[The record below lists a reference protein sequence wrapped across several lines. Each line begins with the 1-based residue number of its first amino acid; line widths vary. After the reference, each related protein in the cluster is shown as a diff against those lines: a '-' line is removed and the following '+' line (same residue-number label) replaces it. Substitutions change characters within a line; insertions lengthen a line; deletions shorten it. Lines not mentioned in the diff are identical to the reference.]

1 MTHDAFVKKW
11 NGRYLDFDNFAGA
24 QCVDLMRFYC
34 KEVLNVPQPKPVGRL
49 GAKALWDTYN
59 PKYFDRFVNTP
70 NAIAKKGDILIWNRF
85 VPGITGYAGHVAM
98 FDTGDL
104 YKVIDFGQ
112 NWPTGT
118 PCHLQKHSYRGII
131 GWLRAKK

>member
-1 MTHDAFVKKW
+1 MTHDAFVKKS
-11 NGRYLDFDNFAGA
+11 NGRYLDWDGVWGF
-24 QCVDLMRFYC
+24 QCTDLYRHYC
-34 KEVLNVPQPKPVGRL
+34 KEVTQTPQSPSLGSR
-49 GAKALWDTYN
+49 GAKAIWDTYN

-85 VPGITGYAGHVAM
+85 VPGITGYAGHVAIC
-98 FDTGDL
+98 DSADL
-104 YKVIDFGQ
+104 YNIISFDQ